1 MNLKKFSGV
10 VLSCILAGS
19 IFTGCGDDAP
29 KVPKS
34 QIGIITKLNETE
46 QNFNAHSSKL
56 EESVKIPNVN
66 LMHNYH
72 YYKDL
77 NSMIA
82 ALESKKIDEICTYRS
97 VANYLVSQNP
107 KLEILPHS
115 IGMQDAFCF
124 AVRKEDTA
132 LRDAL
137 NSAIKVM
144 QNADKSTQ
152 ETNTISYIAKT
163 YIAYLNPNDKT
174 PVTDMPKIDGAENIK
189 VGVTGDL
196 PPLDLILED
205 GTPAGFTTRMLEEIS
220 RLTNKNIEIVKIAS
234 DERATALTSKK
245 IDVAF
250 WVIVPSKNLEESG
263 KVPENVDVPAELEIT
278 APYYEDEIVH
288 IALKK

>member
-1 MNLKKFSGV
+1 LNLKKFSGV

-19 IFTGCGDDAP
+19 ILTGCGDDAP

-34 QIGIITKLNETE
+34 EIGIITKLNESE
-46 QNFNAHSSKL
+46 QSFNEHSSKL

-77 NSMIA
+77 KSMLA
-82 ALESKKIDEICTYRS
+82 ALESKQINEISTYRS
-97 VANYLVSQNP
+97 VANYIVAQNP

-115 IGMQDAFCF
+115 IGMNDSFCF
-124 AVRKEDTA
+124 AVRKEDKD
-132 LRDAL
+132 LLNAL
-137 NSAIKVM
+137 NSALDSM
-144 QNADKSTQ
+144 QKTD
-152 ETNTISYIAKT
+152 NTTEKTDTVSYIVKT
-163 YIAYLNPNDKT
+163 YINYLNPNDKT
-174 PVTDMPKIDGAENIK
+174 PVTDMPKIDGAEIIK

-205 GTPAGFTTRMLEEIS
+205 GTPAGFTTRMLEEIG
-220 RLTNKNIEIVKIAS
+220 RLANKNIEIVKIAS

-250 WVIVPSKNLEESG
+250 WVIVPSENLEKSG
-263 KVPENVDVPAELEIT
+263 NVPEKVDVPADLEIS

>member
-19 IFTGCGDDAP
+19 ILTGCGDDAP

-34 QIGIITKLNETE
+34 EIGIITKLNESE
-46 QNFNAHSSKL
+46 QTFNEHSNKL
-56 EESVKIPNVN
+56 ESTVKIPNVN

-77 NSMIA
+77 KSMLA
-82 ALESKKIDEICTYRS
+82 ALESKQINEISTYRS

-115 IGMQDAFCF
+115 IGMNDSFCL
-124 AVRKEDTA
+124 AVRKEDEP

-137 NSAIKVM
+137 NFAIHTMKD
-144 QNADKSTQ
+144 ND
-152 ETNTISYIAKT
+152 TISYIAKT
-163 YIAYLNPNDKT
+163 YIAYLNPNDKA
-174 PVTDMPKIDGAENIK
+174 PVTDMPKIEGSETVK

-196 PPLDLILED
+196 PPFDLVLED
-205 GTPAGFTTRMLEEIS
+205 GTPAGFSTRMLEEIS
-220 RLTNKNIEIVKIAS
+220 RIIGKNIEIVKISS

-245 IDVAF
+245 IDIAF
-250 WVIVPSKNLEESG
+250 WVTVPSENLKESG
-263 KVPENVDVPAELEIT
+263 NVPEKVDVPAELEIT

-288 IALKK
+288 ISLKK